1 MSFAFVAPSQ
11 PEYLGQWLISFMLRG
26 NGEINIFAGSQW
38 LRVLILRAVTNNIF
52 FIISKQSLDTSRC
65 VSEVY
70 KQKRSLWMM
79 FLLTEII
86 FFTYQPHNMCQ
97 DWILL
102 SMLYKQIKKNSEK
115 ENEDTGSPLFMSTR
129 TKTGAIGLYREHGAL
144 DYFGLCK
151 QRKVQKVW
159 ERINIDLRVLWI
171 MNRPTA
177 TSLCS

>member
-1 MSFAFVAPSQ
+1 MNDVFVNWNYILHLPATQHVSR
-11 PEYLGQWLISFMLRG
+11 L
-26 NGEINIFAGSQW
+26 NIVIDVIQ
-38 LRVLILRAVTNNIF
+38 TN
-52 FIISKQSLDTSRC
+52 
-65 VSEVY
+65 
-70 KQKRSLWMM
+70 
-79 FLLTEII
+79 
-86 FFTYQPHNMCQ
+86 
-97 DWILL
+97 
-102 SMLYKQIKKNSEK
+102 KKNSEK

-171 MNRPTA
+171 MNRATA